1 MRIPIILAILAT
13 TTLGST
19 ARADFVITSPPPAAD
34 PPVVPGPQPRM
45 PAYPVHPT
53 STRFKIAYGF
63 GHQVPLSFAVRQ
75 IVPPAITVTYRPGTD
90 PNALVDW
97 RGGQTWNRVLFA
109 AVKPLSLRLVV
120 TDTKVEI
127 RK

>member
-1 MRIPIILAILAT
+1 MPFAKIASKGCESNVELGPMRIPIILAILAT

-90 PNALVDW
+90 PT
-97 RGGQTWNRVLFA
+97 GGA
-109 AVKPLSLRLVV
+109 ARPGTASCSRQ
-120 TDTKVEI
+120 
-127 RK
+127 